1 MARPAERTIKKLF
14 ALSGNRCAFPDCSI
28 RIVDESGVVT
38 GEICHIRANNPQG
51 CRFDNTQTDE
61 GRQSYSN
68 LILLCR
74 HHHKI
79 IDDAPDIYTDEILQ
93 DMKRI
98 HESEF
103 GRGEQATDTLFAKI
117 ILRDSGRVTVG
128 DNSGNVAIN
137 SPGSIQARE
146 IHLRT
151 SRRVISVN
159 APPGTIG
166 ADQQSSRYVQ
176 YLVNRYNEFARTERT
191 RGTKFNFGA
200 ISKNIEHNFGAQW
213 KLLPL
218 ERFDELCS
226 YLQARIGKTRVAKSN
241 GARGWRAY
249 SGFDEFLEK

>member
-1 MARPAERTIKKLF
+1 MARPTEKTIKKLF

-38 GEICHIRANNPQG
+38 GEICHIRANCPEG
-51 CRFDNTQTDE
+51 SRFDKSQTDQD
-61 GRQSYSN
+61 RQSYSN

-74 HHHKI
+74 NHHKI
-79 IDDAPDIYTDEILQ
+79 IDDGPDTYSPEILQ

-103 GRGEQATDTLFAKI
+103 ARGEQVTDALFAKMLLTNHGKI
-117 ILRDSGRVTVG
+117 EIAN
-128 DNSGNVAIN
+128 NSGSVAIN
-137 SPGSIQARE
+137 SPGSIQAHE
-146 IHLRT
+146 VHLRA

-166 ADQQSSRYVQ
+166 ADQKSSRYVQ
-176 YLVNRYNEFARTERT
+176 YLVNRYNEFSRTD
-191 RGTKFNFGA
+191 RGRATKFSFGA

-226 YLQARIGKTRVAKSN
+226 YLQGRIGRTRIAKLN
-241 GARGWRAY
+241 GARGMRAY
-249 SGFDEFLEK
+249 SSFHEFLEK